1 MSKRTTNCF
10 DEDIFFH
17 ILANH
22 LYEHPEWM
30 EKVITVASDTVLQK
44 IKDERNTS
52 VNVQFAFSMLYDK
65 PYKKLSRENKVKV
78 TKALLE
84 CDVFE
89 GTPFS
94 KQLQK
99 QLEDV

>member
-1 MSKRTTNCF
+1 MSKKKTICF
-10 DEDIFFH
+10 DEDTFFH

-22 LYEHPEWM
+22 LYEHPEWI
-30 EKVITVASDTVLQK
+30 EKVIKVASDSVLQK
-44 IKDERNTS
+44 VKDERNVS
-52 VNVQFAFSMLYDK
+52 VDVQFAFSMLYDK
-65 PYKKLSRENKVKV
+65 PYKRLSRVNKVKV